1 MKKKAK
7 IVRMVTPDHLCPWG
21 IKAKDLLER
30 NGFEIEDKHLDSMD
44 DNKAFKEENDYD
56 ETPQIWIESERIGG
70 YEDLRSHLG
79 MKAEENEGKTYQPVI
94 AIFAMSFLAALS
106 TSLAMTDGLQ
116 LVRVAELFIA
126 FSMIV
131 LAIQKLQNLSQFTTG
146 FVQYDLLA
154 QKDVRYAYLY
164 PFVEGGAGVLMISG
178 LLTWVAAPAALF
190 VATIGAISITKA
202 VYIEKKDLECA
213 CTGGGDSVPLGFI
226 SLTENLMMMAMAVW
240 MMMKKTGVFSMCC
253 E

>member
-1 MKKKAK
+1 MPGYQ
-7 IVRMVTPDHLCPWG
+7 IG
-21 IKAKDLLER
+21 FR
-30 NGFEIEDKHLDSMD
+30 NS
-44 DNKAFKEENDYD
+44 
-56 ETPQIWIESERIGG
+56 
-70 YEDLRSHLG
+70 
-79 MKAEENEGKTYQPVI
+79 
-94 AIFAMSFLAALS
+94 
-106 TSLAMTDGLQ
+106 
-116 LVRVAELFIA
+116 
-126 FSMIV
+126 
-131 LAIQKLQNLSQFTTG
+131 FTTG

>member
-1 MKKKAK
+1 MKKQKAK

-44 DNKAFKEENDYD
+44 ANKAFKDKNDYD
-56 ETPQIWIESERIGG
+56 ETPQIWIEGERVGG

-79 MKAEENEGKTYQPVI
+79 MKAEEKGGKTYQPVI
-94 AIFAMSFLAALS
+94 AIFVMSFFAALS
-106 TSLAMTDGLQ
+106 SSLVMAGGLQ
-116 LVRVAELFIA
+116 FIRVAELFIA

-226 SLTENLMMMAMAVW
+226 SLTENLMMIAMAVW
-240 MMMKKTGVFSMCC
+240 MIVKNSS
-253 E
+253 